1 MRSLIS
7 LGLLLFTP
15 LALAQEA
22 HDHGVPEKLGEV
34 SFPISCSPS
43 VQTQFNRAVA
53 LLHSFAY
60 SAANQ
65 AFQAVAAKDPKC
77 AMAHWGA
84 AMTYYRQLWDPPLLP
99 STFADAQKEI
109 RSAQQIGT
117 SSGRERQFIQALSA
131 IYLNADT
138 APYSTRA
145 VQYEDAMRVLAES
158 NRSDVEA
165 QVFYALA
172 LLANAPPTDKTHT
185 NQKNAVALLEPL
197 YLSHPQHPGIPHY
210 LIHACD
216 NQELAQE
223 GLPAARVYAQI
234 APSAPH
240 ALHMPSHIFTRLG
253 LWDDSIA
260 SNIAARDAARQQH
273 DTGEELHAM
282 DYLVYAY
289 LQAGRS
295 EQALQV
301 IQQLNAMPD
310 IEASIRASDFKS
322 SYAATAMPIRYAV
335 ERSQWDDAAK
345 IVPPTGAA
353 PLHVVAIAFW
363 SRGVGL
369 ARTGHPAGAAAAA
382 DQMRKIEERLRKSGN
397 DYWATQVKIL
407 AREVIAWS
415 AQAAGR
421 PDEAVTLMRAS
432 ADEEDAIEKLPV
444 TPGPIIPAREQ
455 LGDLLLQ
462 QGHAEM
468 ALIEFQTSL
477 KNAPGR
483 RGSTQGV
490 AQASEIAGRN

>member
-84 AMTYYRQLWDPPLLP
+84 AMTYYRQLWDPRLLP

-223 GLPAARVYAQI
+223 GL
-234 APSAPH
+234 
-240 ALHMPSHIFTRLG
+240 
-253 LWDDSIA
+253 
-260 SNIAARDAARQQH
+260 
-273 DTGEELHAM
+273 
-282 DYLVYAY
+282 
-289 LQAGRS
+289 
-295 EQALQV
+295 
-301 IQQLNAMPD
+301 
-310 IEASIRASDFKS
+310 
-322 SYAATAMPIRYAV
+322 
-335 ERSQWDDAAK
+335 
-345 IVPPTGAA
+345 
-353 PLHVVAIAFW
+353 
-363 SRGVGL
+363 
-369 ARTGHPAGAAAAA
+369 
-382 DQMRKIEERLRKSGN
+382 
-397 DYWATQVKIL
+397 
-407 AREVIAWS
+407 
-415 AQAAGR
+415 
-421 PDEAVTLMRAS
+421 
-432 ADEEDAIEKLPV
+432 
-444 TPGPIIPAREQ
+444 
-455 LGDLLLQ
+455 
-462 QGHAEM
+462 
-468 ALIEFQTSL
+468 
-477 KNAPGR
+477 
-483 RGSTQGV
+483 
-490 AQASEIAGRN
+490 